1 MQKPLSDK
9 ACDQKNSGV
18 SRVNDTQRQRQIPAI
33 LAFGVLAG
41 LAFFYLHSGRIEGG
55 AFVSLL
61 TLAFGVGLVT
71 LIWPRITHITILGS
85 EIKLQRL
92 TKEAE
97 TLVGELDA
105 GKADLYRTALGV
117 MKHSVQ
123 NSGDGGRALGER
135 SAILVELLGN
145 IEQARL
151 LEVLDEEALSVT
163 DSVIDELARNVSD
176 QADLPIEHYSKSIS
190 SKAEAM
196 IKRFDEERS
205 ANDSQGVRG
214 VKASGSNP
222 ELTNRVDS
230 LRILLRY
237 RRKIEDARQKHN
249 A

>member
-1 MQKPLSDK
+1 
-9 ACDQKNSGV
+9 
-18 SRVNDTQRQRQIPAI
+18 
-33 LAFGVLAG
+33 
-41 LAFFYLHSGRIEGG
+41 
-55 AFVSLL
+55 
-61 TLAFGVGLVT
+61 
-71 LIWPRITHITILGS
+71 
-85 EIKLQRL
+85 
-92 TKEAE
+92 
-97 TLVGELDA
+97 
-105 GKADLYRTALGV
+105 